1 MGCERKIHSGILES
15 ALRIFILGILSLLLL
30 LFSAVFSISVVD
42 ICTLKSLIKMKN

>member
-1 MGCERKIHSGILES
+1 MGCESKIHSGILES